1 MQIKDLRIHSI
12 AMADPPLRSSYGLHQ
27 PYALRNIVEIESVDG
42 ITGIAETYG
51 GENPRAALEKL
62 REQILGADALR
73 LLGDLQP
80 LVHGEGGGSE
90 RSQVNLVPGENPLDT
105 SARTYAAIETACL
118 DLVGKSVGK
127 PVCDLIGGR
136 VREKVSFS
144 AYLFYKHAGGGGEG
158 EDARKDEYGECLT
171 PESMVRQTQQM
182 VQQYGFKSIKLK
194 AGVLDPDQE
203 IETIRQL
210 RQEFGS
216 DFPLRID
223 PNSAWKLE
231 TSLEVGRA
239 LKEELSN
246 GGYLE
251 DPCAG
256 LDNLAT
262 LRQQLLSEGIDTPNA
277 SNVAITSFA
286 HLPENVRK
294 DAVQVILCDHHYWSG
309 MRQVQ
314 HLGKICQVF
323 DMGLSMHSNSHLGV
337 SLMAMSH
344 VAAATPHLTY
354 DCDTHYPWQ
363 SAEDEIVEGGRIPI
377 VDGFV
382 EVTDKPG
389 LGVTLD
395 HDQLARGRERYEK
408 CPYRKRDDTAEMRK
422 YVDPNWERILPRW

>member
-1 MQIKDLRIHSI
+1 
-12 AMADPPLRSSYGLHQ
+12 MADPPLRVPGLHQ

-51 GENPRAALEKL
+51 GESPRTALEKL
-62 REQILGADALR
+62 REQILGANALR

-239 LKEELSN
+239 LKRTLQRWLS
-246 GGYLE
+246 GGS
-251 DPCAG
+251 
-256 LDNLAT
+256 
-262 LRQQLLSEGIDTPNA
+262 RRGIGQSCYAASNYFRKNRHPNA
-277 SNVAITSFA
+277 SNVASILCS
-286 HLPENVRK
+286 PSRNVRK
-294 DAVQVILCDHHYWSG
+294 DTVQVMLATITIGGCASTTSWENLSG
-309 MRQVQ
+309 FW
-314 HLGKICQVF
+314 HGIIHAL
-323 DMGLSMHSNSHLGV
+323 DSHLGV
-337 SLMAMSH
+337 SLIIMSH
-344 VAAATPHLTY
+344 VAATTLTSLTIVIPT
-354 DCDTHYPWQ
+354 THDPQ
-363 SAEDEIVEGGRIPI
+363 DEIVEGGP
-377 VDGFV
+377 
-382 EVTDKPG
+382 P
-389 LGVTLD
+389 
-395 HDQLARGRERYEK
+395 H
-408 CPYRKRDDTAEMRK
+408 C
-422 YVDPNWERILPRW
+422 RWFC

>member
-1 MQIKDLRIHSI
+1 MNDSGFWVVCKLSGLTEGEVANFFCSSHDNGDSWNFRYLHTRKVASTYLTSYANQTT
-12 AMADPPLRSSYGLHQ
+12 DPLHCRQ
-27 PYALRNIVEIESVDG
+27 PAITGSMVYTSHTRNIVEIESVDG

-51 GENPRAALEKL
+51 EKVLEPLEKL
-62 REQILGADALR
+62 REQILGANALR

-239 LKEELSN
+239 LKGELSN

-262 LRQQLLSEGIDTPNA
+262 LRQLLLSEGIDTPM
-277 SNVAITSFA
+277 
-286 HLPENVRK
+286 P
-294 DAVQVILCDHHYWSG
+294 
-309 MRQVQ
+309 
-314 HLGKICQVF
+314 
-323 DMGLSMHSNSHLGV
+323 
-337 SLMAMSH
+337 
-344 VAAATPHLTY
+344 
-354 DCDTHYPWQ
+354 
-363 SAEDEIVEGGRIPI
+363 
-377 VDGFV
+377 
-382 EVTDKPG
+382 
-389 LGVTLD
+389 VTLRS
-395 HDQLARGRERYEK
+395 HPLLTFRER
-408 CPYRKRDDTAEMRK
+408 PQGRRAGHT
-422 YVDPNWERILPRW
+422 L

>member
-73 LLGDLQP
+73 LLGYLQP

-127 PVCDLIGGR
+127 LCATSSVDAS
-136 VREKVSFS
+136 EKSLLLCL
-144 AYLFYKHAGGGGEG
+144 LFYKHAGGGGEG

-182 VQQYGFKSIKLK
+182 VKQYGFKSIKLK

-216 DFPLRID
+216 DFLYASTP
-223 PNSAWKLE
+223 
-231 TSLEVGRA
+231 TA
-239 LKEELSN
+239 LGS
-246 GGYLE
+246 
-251 DPCAG
+251 
-256 LDNLAT
+256 
-262 LRQQLLSEGIDTPNA
+262 S
-277 SNVAITSFA
+277 
-286 HLPENVRK
+286 
-294 DAVQVILCDHHYWSG
+294 
-309 MRQVQ
+309 
-314 HLGKICQVF
+314 
-323 DMGLSMHSNSHLGV
+323 
-337 SLMAMSH
+337 
-344 VAAATPHLTY
+344 
-354 DCDTHYPWQ
+354 
-363 SAEDEIVEGGRIPI
+363 
-377 VDGFV
+377 
-382 EVTDKPG
+382 KP
-389 LGVTLD
+389 
-395 HDQLARGRERYEK
+395 
-408 CPYRKRDDTAEMRK
+408 P
-422 YVDPNWERILPRW
+422 